1 MILRALV
8 AALSL
13 SAVDGGV
20 ATPPA
25 KTDSA
30 PKQAA
35 PMSPDVKQL
44 VDRVQAFYEKTQN
57 FSADFTQAY
66 TYKLFKR
73 TQVSS
78 GKVIFLKPALMRWEY
93 EKPTAKTFVLAKDR
107 VFMHDPEAKLLT
119 RAAIDTNQLSASV
132 TFLFGI
138 GKLDKEFSIAKK
150 ACAKCTG
157 TQLELT
163 PLVSDPRFKRILLEV
178 DEKTAA
184 VLKSTVI
191 DPDGSENAITF
202 SGLTTNV
209 GVGTDAGITEA
220 HFKLSPPPGTQIQDF
235 LNNAP
240 VAADGGL

>member
-1 MILRALV
+1 MILRALAAV
-8 AALSL
+8 AMTL
-13 SAVDGGV
+13 SAVDAGV
-20 ATPPA
+20 
-25 KTDSA
+25 SA
-30 PKQAA
+30 PPPKPETVKAA
-35 PMSPDVKQL
+35 PMTPEVKAL
-44 VDRVQAFYEKTQN
+44 VDRVQTFYEKTQN
-57 FSADFTQAY
+57 FSADFKQEY

-93 EKPTAKTFVLAKDR
+93 EKPAPKTFVLAKDR
-107 VFMHDPEAKLLT
+107 VFMHDPDAKLLT
-119 RAAIDTNQLSASV
+119 RASVDTSKLSASV

-138 GKLDKEFSIAKK
+138 GKLDKEFSIVKK

-163 PLVSDPRFKRILLEV
+163 PLIPDTRFKRILLEV

-202 SGLTTNV
+202 IGLTTNI
-209 GVGTDAGITEA
+209 GVGTDAGINET
-220 HFKLSPPPGTQIQDF
+220 HFRIAPPPGTQVQDF
-235 LNNAP
+235 LTGAG
-240 VAADGGL
+240 VDGGS